1 MKEINS
7 HAIQTRDDICGLQ
20 LPARMCIKADGH
32 EAEHLVHCTH
42 VRLCTCTCMC
52 ACVPMYTVHVHVCVN
67 SSLAISIYS
76 YVRQHVAVS
85 L

>member
-1 MKEINS
+1 M
-7 HAIQTRDDICGLQ
+7 LQ
-20 LPARMCIKADGH
+20 LPARVCIKADGH

-42 VRLCTCTCMC
+42 VRLCTC
-52 ACVPMYTVHVHVCVN
+52 VPMYTVHVCVN